1 MGLVSFVAGVGIGVG
16 IGVNASSR
24 LRRAVAPATYARRVG
39 TTAAVT
45 VNRFT
50 DAFVD
55 ARDAQRAREAE
66 LGDTYLR

>member
-16 IGVNASSR
+16 IGLNASSR

-39 TTAAVT
+39 STAAVT
-45 VNRFT
+45 LNRFA
-50 DAFVD
+50 DAYAD
-55 ARDAQRAREAE
+55 ARAVQRAREAE